1 MIWTRPRSSPWSSII
16 DDIFSQNITLDLTFL
31 VIAFFSLCFF
41 HPDCS
46 PKHHNII
53 LIINSSPFVKHAY
66 VHMISTLYV
75 FFLKQFIWTSQ
86 VISPLDFPRFW
97 IFLIA
102 YSWYSSSCIYVLYIP
117 HKLASESRGL
127 IRVSFN
133 LSIRTICAF
142 ISRHRMSGFAFYFIL
157 LYFSCCLCSMHRH
170 LIIGSKW

>member
-1 MIWTRPRSSPWSSII
+1 MYTWFPLCMSS
-16 DDIFSQNITLDLTFL
+16 
-31 VIAFFSLCFF
+31 
-41 HPDCS
+41 
-46 PKHHNII
+46 
-53 LIINSSPFVKHAY
+53 
-66 VHMISTLYV
+66 
-75 FFLKQFIWTSQ
+75 FLKQFIWTSQ

-133 LSIRTICAF
+133 LSISIICAF

-157 LYFSCCLCSMHRH
+157 LYFSCCLCSMHMH
-170 LIIGSKW
+170 LIIGSKWWYSIYMQLISLKKFIDTSFIYYLYNNMYCIYTYCTYFYSSCR